1 LQTLKYFK
9 LSNFSAAQS
18 RG

>member
-9 LSNFSAAQS
+9 LSNFSATQS